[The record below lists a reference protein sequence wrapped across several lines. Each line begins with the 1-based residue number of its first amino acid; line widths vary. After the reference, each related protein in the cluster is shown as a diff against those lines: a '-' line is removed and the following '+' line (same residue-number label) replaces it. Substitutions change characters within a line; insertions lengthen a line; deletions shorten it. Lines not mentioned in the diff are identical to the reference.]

1 MRLTTRIFA
10 TSLLLTSGCNVFTAS
25 DNALD
30 AGRVQFVFDGAYS
43 GTFDAGGIRPITDGA
58 FVPFAGADIKESSI
72 SRPNYS
78 LTYPE
83 MSLRSFS
90 PQTDT
95 RGHQVWFTILGAE
108 RGTFTRTCGFSSGG
122 GTLPPCASIYFAPD
136 DEPRTTLSG
145 GSGPVFTLDSGTV
158 TITAL
163 TRDRVRGTFSG
174 KLRNYSETVP
184 VIVSIT
190 DGRFDV
196 PVRHIP

>member
-72 SRPNYS
+72 TRPNYS
-78 LTYPE
+78 RTYSE
-83 MSLRSFS
+83 MRLHSFS
-90 PQTDT
+90 PRTAT

-108 RGTFTRTCGFSSGG
+108 RGTFTQTCTITSPG
-122 GTLPPCASIYFAPD
+122 GTHPPCAMIYFAFE
-136 DEPRTTLSG
+136 DEPRAAVGG
-145 GSGPVFTLDSGTV
+145 GSTPFFTLDSGTV

-174 KLRNYSETVP
+174 RLQQYSETGS
-184 VIVSIT
+184 VILSIT
-190 DGRFDV
+190 GGRFDV
-196 PVRHIP
+196 PVRRIP